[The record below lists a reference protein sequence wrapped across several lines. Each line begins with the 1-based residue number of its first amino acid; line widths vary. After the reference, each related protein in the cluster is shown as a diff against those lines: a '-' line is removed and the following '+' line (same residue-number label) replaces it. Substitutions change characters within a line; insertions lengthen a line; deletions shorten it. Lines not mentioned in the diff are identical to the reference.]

1 MGVELLQLGVGN
13 SGECKGGKQSLRF
26 AVRVQPEGSLR
37 ATWLQLALPVFV
49 QKVEGELK
57 R

>member
-1 MGVELLQLGVGN
+1 MGVELLQLRFSN

-37 ATWLQLALPVFV
+37 ATWLQLAPAVFA
-49 QKVEGELK
+49 QEVEGELK